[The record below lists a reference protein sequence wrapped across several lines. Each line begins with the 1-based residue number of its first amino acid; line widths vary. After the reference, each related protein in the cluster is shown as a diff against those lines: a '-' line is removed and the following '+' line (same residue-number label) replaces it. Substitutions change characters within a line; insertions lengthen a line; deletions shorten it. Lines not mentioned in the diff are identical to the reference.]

1 MGFINYMWRHF
12 INSMMINYIPEPS
25 KIYKDK
31 YFTFFQQAENEFYNN
46 FQMGML
52 EQSMLLNQHRVK
64 DYNNDRL
71 FSSLLHGNEK
81 QLPGIGIWNYEKE
94 SGRVAWSDE
103 VNFIFGLAPGTSPSL
118 DLFKGILHPGDRQW
132 VMDLLDSHEQKEG
145 GISMSFRILNAAGD
159 IRCLFA
165 QSKLVIDESGMPL
178 GIFGILH
185 DVTQKK
191 KIEAENARLLHVI
204 KHSRDEIYLFNTS
217 TFKFEFL
224 NAGALGNSG
233 YSMEEM
239 INMTPLD
246 IKPEFTKA
254 DFLKLVKPLLNK
266 KQERLVFETIHRRKD
281 STTYPVEVHLQL
293 IEQEIGDLFM
303 AIVLDITERKK
314 AENEIQRSKDLLEYQ
329 NSQLVDFC
337 NIVSH
342 NLRSPLANMS
352 MLIDAIEES
361 DSEDEKDLYISKL
374 KPVIGN
380 LHETFDELVESL
392 QIRQDLEVQSEEIQL
407 DETVNK
413 QLDSF
418 EGQITSWEAL
428 FDLDFSAAPKVK
440 YPVKYL
446 SSILH
451 NLISNALKYRSPDK
465 KPRISIKTK
474 KNNNSVILSVQDNG
488 LGIDMNK
495 HRKSLFKIRKVFH
508 KNPDA
513 KGFGLFLT
521 KTQVDA
527 MGGKIWVESKPGAG
541 STFYVE
547 FADQY

>member
-1 MGFINYMWRHF
+1 
-12 INSMMINYIPEPS
+12 MMVNRIPEPS

-31 YFTFFQQAENEFYNN
+31 YYTFFQQAENEFYHN
-46 FQMGML
+46 FQSDRL
-52 EQSMLLNQHRVK
+52 DQSLLLNQHAGANIGTERV
-64 DYNNDRL
+64 
-71 FSSLLHGNEK
+71 FSSIWNADDML
-81 QLPGIGIWNYEKE
+81 LPGIGIWNYERD
-94 SGRVAWSDE
+94 GNRVAWSEE
-103 VNFIFGLAPGTSPSL
+103 VNIIFGLAPGTSPSL
-118 DLFKGILHPGDRQW
+118 DLFKEMLHPGDRQW
-132 VMDLLDSHEQKEG
+132 VMDLLDSYEQKERG
-145 GISMSFRILNAAGD
+145 VSMSFRILDSSGE

-165 QSKLVIDESGMPL
+165 QSKLVIDADGMPL

-185 DVTQKK
+185 DITQKK

-204 KHSRDEIYLFNTS
+204 KHSRDEIYLFNAS

-239 INMTPLD
+239 IEMTPVD

-254 DFLKLVKPLLNK
+254 DFEKMVKPLINK
-266 KQERLVFETIHRRKD
+266 KQERLVFETVHLRKD
-281 STTYPVEVHLQL
+281 GTSYPVEVHLQM
-293 IEQEIGDLFM
+293 IEQEVGNQFM

-314 AENEIQRSKDLLEYQ
+314 AENEIQRSRELLEYQ

-361 DSEDEKDLYISKL
+361 EEEGEKELYISKL
-374 KPVIGN
+374 KPVIDN

-392 QIRQDLEVQSEEIQL
+392 QVRQDMEVLSEEIDLQ
-407 DETVNK
+407 EMVSK
-413 QLDSF
+413 QLENF
-418 EGQITSWEAL
+418 EGQTTAYDAQ
-428 FDLDFSAAPKVK
+428 FKMDFSAAPRVRF
-440 YPVKYL
+440 PAKYL
-446 SSILH
+446 TSILH
-451 NLISNALKYRSPDK
+451 NLISNALKYRSQDK
-465 KPRISIKTK
+465 KPKINIKTK
-474 KNNNSVILSVQDNG
+474 RFNKSVILSVKDNG
-488 LGIDMNK
+488 LGIDLTK
-495 HRKSLFKIRKVFH
+495 HQKSIFKIRKVFH

-521 KTQVDA
+521 KTQVEA
-527 MGGKIWVESKPGAG
+527 MGGKIWVESKPGSG